1 MQCGQVSKRKPSRRS
16 SSNNSSDKED
26 TMKTAVVP
34 KLVTESNDVAST
46 IVLCQGKKL
55 DTNDAA
61 HATIKAQMF
70 HAFRLQGHDPIQR
83 NCRVG
88 YIDVWCKTCNA
99 KCAASSNQ
107 PKQRDGWYVTKINDA
122 VNRQCSLAAGKF

>member
-1 MQCGQVSKRKPSRRS
+1 
-16 SSNNSSDKED
+16 
-26 TMKTAVVP
+26 MKTAVVS

-70 HAFRLQGHDPIQR
+70 RAFRLQGHDPIQR
-83 NCRVG
+83 NCRAG
-88 YIDVWCKTCNA
+88 NINVWCKTCDA
-99 KCAASSNQ
+99 KCAASSNV
-107 PKQRDGWYVTKINDA
+107 KRDGWYVSNINDA
-122 VNRQCSLAAGKF
+122 VNRQCSLAAGK